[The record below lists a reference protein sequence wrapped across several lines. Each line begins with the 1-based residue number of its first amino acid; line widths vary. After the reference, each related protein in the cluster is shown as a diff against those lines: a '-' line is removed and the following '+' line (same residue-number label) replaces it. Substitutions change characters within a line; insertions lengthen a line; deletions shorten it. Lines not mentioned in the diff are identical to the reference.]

1 MEVIVRR
8 SLEKMPYDKWVKGQ
22 NVHATGDEILLSNGE
37 WLTEY
42 ENTNGEL
49 YEYTDAEN
57 VCCVDENEKFFIVW
71 HQIGNFAFA
80 VFASTIFNEVQ
91 DYLDTEFQVQCEE
104 GNYNRDDSSDEEL
117 FYSYYS
123 IQEVDGND

>member
-49 YEYTDAEN
+49 YEYTDAEE

-71 HQIGNFAFA
+71 HQIGNFAVP
-80 VFASTIFNEVQ
+80 VFASTIFYEVENYLSFEWLEAIAEG
-91 DYLDTEFQVQCEE
+91 DYEGTEEE
-104 GNYNRDDSSDEEL
+104 EEL

-123 IQEVDGND
+123 IQEVNGND

>member
-1 MEVIVRR
+1 MLEVIARR
-8 SLEKMPYDKWVKGQ
+8 SLNKMPYDKWVKGQ
-22 NVHATGDEILLSNGE
+22 NIHATGDEILLSNGE

-57 VCCVDENEKFFIVW
+57 VCCVDEDEKFFIVW
-71 HQIGNFAFA
+71 HQVENFAVP
-80 VFASTIFNEVQ
+80 VFASTIFNEIQ
-91 DYLDTEFQVQCEE
+91 DYLTSEWLESVSEGFYEDTEEE
-104 GNYNRDDSSDEEL
+104 EEL